1 MKEFVCCD
9 STICLVLIEHRNPP
23 PGNRFN
29 VTASKYNKIA
39 NNIHNRLKRKLINKE
54 YVRFIS
60 VGAKPFQISVSDG
73 VHFDDETKAVLR
85 KKLRDAIK
93 HSLQC

>member
-1 MKEFVCCD
+1 M
-9 STICLVLIEHRNPP
+9 IQLCLVLIDHRNPP

-60 VGAKPFQISVSDG
+60 VGAKPFQIGVSDG
-73 VHFDDETKAVLR
+73 VHFDETKAVLR
-85 KKLRDAIK
+85 KKLRNAIK